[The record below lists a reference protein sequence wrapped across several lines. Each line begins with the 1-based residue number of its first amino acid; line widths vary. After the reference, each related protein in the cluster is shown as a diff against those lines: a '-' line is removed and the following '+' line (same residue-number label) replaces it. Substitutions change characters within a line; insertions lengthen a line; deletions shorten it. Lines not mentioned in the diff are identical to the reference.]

1 MQMGMRMGSLM
12 IGVLAVTLAA
22 VPVRAEDQPVT
33 VPIKRLSLETAKAI
47 AEATIAECRKQGVQI
62 AVTVI
67 DRGGHPQVVLR
78 DVLAPDLTLGVSRDK
93 AYTALSFAV
102 PTSQLGARVDT
113 PLGRR
118 DGLMML
124 AGGLPIRAAG
134 DLMGAVGVSGAP
146 DGAVDEACAQA
157 GIDAVQADLEMSGF

>member
-1 MQMGMRMGSLM
+1 VVVS
-12 IGVLAVTLAA
+12 
-22 VPVRAEDQPVT
+22 
-33 VPIKRLSLETAKAI
+33 IKRLSLETAKTI
-47 AEATIAECRKQGVQI
+47 AEATLAECRKQGVQI

-102 PTSQLGARVDT
+102 PTSQLSAFVDT

-118 DGLMML
+118 EGLMIL
-124 AGGLPIRAAG
+124 AGGLPISAAG
-134 DLMGAVGVSGAP
+134 ELMGAVGVSGAFES
-146 DGAVDEACAQA
+146 AIDEACAQA
-157 GIDAVQADLEMSGF
+157 GIDAVKADLEMSGL